1 MRLKEVS
8 PAVAQYVRQ
17 KKLAVRLRMLLEVKR
32 DMRRKGRLVLQGF
45 RAPSWWR
52 VGSTDSPV
60 VATAGLRAMI
70 FRRNK
75 QAGIP
80 EILSQFDFDVAFLQA
95 NGFAVTEPTR
105 HVSYRPHPGYPDRIY
120 ELTGPL
126 YGSDD
131 APMRFFNTVAP
142 WLIEM
147 GFTQGKNDPCM
158 FTNNN
163 TGVQV
168 GLHVDDG
175 LVRGTELAV
184 ESFYADLAVRFNF
197 KPPKFLSQDNSLN
210 FCGFVISETLD
221 AQGRLIRTMDCT
233 DEVAK
238 LIQLAGVSIPHI

>member
-1 MRLKEVS
+1 
-8 PAVAQYVRQ
+8 VAQYVRQ

-75 QAGIP
+75 QAGVP

-184 ESFYADLAVRFNF
+184 S
-197 KPPKFLSQDNSLN
+197 PS
-210 FCGFVISETLD
+210 T
-221 AQGRLIRTMDCT
+221 RTWRC
-233 DEVAK
+233 
-238 LIQLAGVSIPHI
+238 VSILNRRNSCLRTIR